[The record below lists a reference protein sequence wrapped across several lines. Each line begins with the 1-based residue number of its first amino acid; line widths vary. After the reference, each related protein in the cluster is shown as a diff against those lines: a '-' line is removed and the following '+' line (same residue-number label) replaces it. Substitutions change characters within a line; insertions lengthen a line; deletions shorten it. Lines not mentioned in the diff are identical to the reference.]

1 MLIYKMDIATQ
12 VSVDT
17 GTHETEVKDHFK
29 TVTLDDLRG
38 WWVIED
44 FLFSHTREEGGWR
57 KVKGLLEDAPAP
69 PAAKTTIYDNIYK
82 IVKPREAE
90 RGGKKKRK
98 TKKRKSSNKKKSNK
112 KKSNKKKSSK
122 KRRTKRR

>member
-1 MLIYKMDIATQ
+1 MDIATQ
-12 VSVDT
+12 VSVGT
-17 GTHETEVKDHFK
+17 GTHESEVKDRFK
-29 TVTLDDLRG
+29 TVTFDDLKG
-38 WWVIED
+38 WLVIEE
-44 FLFSHTREEGGWR
+44 FLFAHSSDEVSWR

-69 PAAKTTIYDNIYK
+69 PAVETIIYENIYK
-82 IVKPREAE
+82 IVNQTRG
-90 RGGKKKRK
+90 GGKKKRK